1 MDNPLF
7 TRSIAILLTFFLAC
21 ELDTFAGDW
30 PQWRGPMRNG
40 HSEEELPVGSE
51 LILPTVWETSVGTGM
66 SSLVVSQNRLVTIG
80 NVDDHDIVQC
90 LDATTGDSLW
100 QHRYPEPLDPNL
112 FEGGPTSTPLIV
124 DGTVYTISRQ
134 GKIFALGLESG
145 LVQWEFDVLEELELN
160 VPTWGFSGSPLQY
173 GETVIFNVGSHGLA
187 LNRQSGEI
195 VWQSNNDED
204 AGYTS
209 PTIFESGGK
218 DYCLIVSGKT
228 FNVVRP
234 ESGEVVAS
242 ERWITRY
249 GINAADPIVLDEEH
263 ILLSSGYGKGTALF
277 QFDDEELSQ
286 LWRNRD
292 LRIQMSPGVLVDG
305 IVYGIDG
312 DAGNE
317 SALVCLNPMTGDAYW
332 KETIPGPASLL
343 VAENAI
349 GMLGESGL
357 WTQFRN
363 SKEGFESLGESEVN
377 STRCWTP
384 PVLAHG
390 RLYTR
395 NANGRIV
402 CSDVQVS
409 AAEGQ

>member
-1 MDNPLF
+1 MDNPF
-7 TRSIAILLTFFLAC
+7 STRRLAVLLTFFLIC

-40 HSEEELPVGSE
+40 HSAAELPVGSE
-51 LILPTVWETSVGTGM
+51 LTLPTVWETSVGTGM
-66 SSLVVSQNRLVTIG
+66 SSMVVVENRLVTIG
-80 NVDDHDIVQC
+80 NVDDQDIVQC
-90 LDATTGDSLW
+90 LNATTGDSLW

-124 DGTVYTISRQ
+124 DSTVYTISRR
-134 GKIFALGLESG
+134 GKIFALGLENG
-145 LVQWEFDVLEELELN
+145 LVQWEFDVVDELELN
-160 VPTWGFSGSPLQY
+160 VPTWGFSGSPLHY
-173 GETVIFNVGSHGLA
+173 GETVIFNVGSNGLC
-187 LNRQSGEI
+187 LNREDGQI
-195 VWQSNNDED
+195 VWKSSNDED

-209 PTIFESGGK
+209 PTIFESGENV
-218 DYCLIVSGKT
+218 YCLIVSGKT
-228 FNVVRP
+228 FNIVRP
-234 ESGEVVAS
+234 DSGDVVAS

-263 ILLSSGYGKGTALF
+263 IFLSSGYGKGTALF
-277 QFDDEELSQ
+277 QFKGEELTQ

-305 IVYGIDG
+305 SVFGIDG

-317 SALVCLNPMTGDAYW
+317 AALVCMNPMTGDVHW
-332 KETIPGPASLL
+332 KHPLPGPASLL

-357 WTQFRN
+357 WTQFEA
-363 SKEGFESLGESEVN
+363 SPKSFEPLGATEVN

-384 PVLAHG
+384 PILAND

-395 NANGRIV
+395 NAAGRIV

-409 AAEGQ
+409 ARESQ